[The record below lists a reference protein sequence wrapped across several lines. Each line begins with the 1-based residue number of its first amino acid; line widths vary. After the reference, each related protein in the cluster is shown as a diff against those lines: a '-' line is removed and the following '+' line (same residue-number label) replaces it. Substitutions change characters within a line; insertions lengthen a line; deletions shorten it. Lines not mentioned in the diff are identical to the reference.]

1 MEELSAKE
9 LFNTLAADRAVRLQ
23 VPEAEVAALHS
34 RLCKFRAAADAD
46 FKQIG
51 ESNPLFHSEDQIACA
66 KLSFQ
71 HLEDGT
77 KLCIVEFK
85 IVRKQVRRY
94 QMISMDDAGDCG

>member
-9 LFNTLAADRAVRLQ
+9 LFNTLVVDRKVKLQ
-23 VPEAEVAALHS
+23 VPEDEVAGLHS
-34 RLCKFRAAADAD
+34 RLCKYRAAADLD

-51 ESNPLFHSEDQIACA
+51 ETNPVFHAEDQITCA

-94 QMISMDDAGDCG
+94 TMISMDSAGDCG

>member
-1 MEELSAKE
+1 VEELSAKE
-9 LFNTLAADRAVRLQ
+9 LFNTLAADRVVKIQ
-23 VPEAEVAALHS
+23 ITESEAPSLHS
-34 RLCKFRAAADAD
+34 RLCKYRASADQD

-51 ESNPLFHSEDQIACA
+51 ETNPLFHSEDQIACR

-85 IVRKQVRRY
+85 IVRKQIRRFT
-94 QMISMDDAGDCG
+94 MIYSDESGASP

>member
-9 LFNTLAADRAVRLQ
+9 LFNTLVVDRKVRLQ
-23 VPEAEVAALHS
+23 LPEDEVAGLHS
-34 RLCKFRAAADAD
+34 RLCKYRAAADLD

-51 ESNPLFHSEDQIACA
+51 ETNPVFHAEDQITCSR
-66 KLSFQ
+66 LSFQ

-85 IVRKQVRRY
+85 VLRKQVRRY
-94 QMISMDDAGDCG
+94 TMIVVDDAGGCG